1 MQIFTIF
8 IKTLARLQRS
18 VSLYLLVVCCY
29 VHTMEAD
36 KNAEPGWLRATAHL
50 EHREIVHRY
59 AWVLSTKNDK
69 PLISITE
76 NFNFYLKVNSLVC
89 SWFKK

>member
-8 IKTLARLQRS
+8 IKTLAMLQRS

-59 AWVLSTKNDK
+59 AWVLSTKMISLLS
-69 PLISITE
+69 PLLRILTSI
-76 NFNFYLKVNSLVC
+76 LKLIL
-89 SWFKK
+89 